1 MFDMFLGSVWN
12 STYVEGDVTINVSSI
27 GEAKSLMMGYPLSFL
42 CKGVH
47 SNKQTSKVTCLKR
60 MFQIACIRH

>member
-42 CKGVH
+42 WEGV
-47 SNKQTSKVTCLKR
+47 Q
-60 MFQIACIRH
+60 